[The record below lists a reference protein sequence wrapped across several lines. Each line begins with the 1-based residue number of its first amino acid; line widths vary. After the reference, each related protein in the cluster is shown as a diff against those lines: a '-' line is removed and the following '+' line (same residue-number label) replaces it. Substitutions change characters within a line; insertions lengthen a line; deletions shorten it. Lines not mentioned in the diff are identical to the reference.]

1 MISCHTLGPVEVKV
15 DGAPAPPELL
25 WRKNLAL
32 LLYLARSP
40 ARRRTRDHII
50 GLLWGDKDES
60 AARHSLREAVR
71 VLRRCVGE
79 EAVST
84 EGDQIGLLESAV
96 STDTEQLEQLSA
108 KGDWSAAAG
117 LVTGEFLEGF
127 SVPDASPFEDWLATE
142 RSLWR
147 QRSIGAL
154 LHHAEAR
161 LAAADLAAAE
171 AAARRGLA
179 LDPSSERA
187 LRVAMRTLA
196 LSGDRSVA
204 LELFTRFSA
213 GARASGGAPD
223 AETEALARRVR
234 AGRDWRLPDYA
245 RTAGSGAASRRS
257 PLFGREE
264 ALAAVLKQWVSA
276 RNGRLGIVVI
286 EGEPG
291 SGKTRLIEEVAARAA
306 LDGGICAST
315 RAVPADLE
323 QPHGAI
329 RGLLRGGL
337 LEAAGIA
344 GAHQSALSTI
354 GTYVSEWAERFR
366 TGARDSTPWSLPRAV
381 TDVLRVASVEQP
393 LLLVID
399 DGQWLDENSY
409 RAIETMSRDLAGTA
423 IMIVLS
429 TAREPPNPRLE
440 ELRARVG
447 RDVPGE
453 TVTLSTL
460 GPDAVR
466 ALARWAFP
474 AYSDEALDRVTRRIA
489 VDSAGLPLLAVEI
502 CHAIALGLD
511 LNETAGA
518 WPEPRRTLDHTL
530 PGALP
535 DTVVAAIRVGFRRLS
550 REAQTAL
557 TAAAILGEP
566 VTGSAIG
573 AVTSLTGD
581 TLHGALDELEWQR
594 WLAGDAR
601 GYCFV
606 ARIVR
611 EVVNRDMVTA
621 GQRQRVLEAAM
632 PAQRNL

>member
-1 MISCHTLGPVEVKV
+1 MIVCRTLGPVDVKV

-40 ARRRTRDHII
+40 ARRRTREHIM

-79 EAVST
+79 AAVNT

-108 KGDWSAAAG
+108 KGDWSTAAD

-142 RSLWR
+142 RSLWK
-147 QRSIGAL
+147 QRSVGAL

-161 LAAADLAAAE
+161 LTAADLPAAE
-171 AAARRGLA
+171 KSARRALA

-196 LSGDRSVA
+196 LGGDRSVA
-204 LELFTRFSA
+204 LDLLGRFSSDA
-213 GARASGGAPD
+213 KDRGSALD

-234 AGRDWRLPDYA
+234 AGRDWRLPAYA
-245 RTAGSGAASRRS
+245 RTAASGAASRRS

-264 ALAAVLKQWVSA
+264 ALSAVLKQWASSRA
-276 RNGRLGIVVI
+276 GRFCIAVI

-291 SGKTRLIEEVAARAA
+291 SGKTRLLEEVAARAA

-315 RAVPADLE
+315 RAVPADVE
-323 QPHGAI
+323 QPLGGI

-337 LEAAGIA
+337 LDAAGVA
-344 GAHQSALSTI
+344 GAHQSALATI
-354 GTYVSEWAERFR
+354 GTYVSEWGERFR
-366 TGARDSTPWSLPRAV
+366 TGARDSAPWSLPRAA
-381 TDVLRVASVEQP
+381 TDVLRASSVEQP
-393 LLLVID
+393 LLLVVD
-399 DGQWLDENSY
+399 DAQWLDDGSY
-409 RAIETMSRDLAGTA
+409 HAIETISRDLAGTP
-423 IMIVLS
+423 ILVLLAA
-429 TAREPPNPRLE
+429 AREPAHPRLV
-440 ELRARVG
+440 ELRTRIG
-447 RDVPGE
+447 RDIPGE
-453 TVTLSTL
+453 TVTLETL

-474 AYSDEALDRVTRRIA
+474 AYSDEALDRVTRRVA

-511 LNETAGA
+511 LNATAGA

-566 VTGSAIG
+566 VTASAIG
-573 AVTSLTGD
+573 RVTELAGE

-601 GYCFV
+601 GYAFV

-621 GQRQRVLEAAM
+621 GQRQRVLDAAG
-632 PAQRNL
+632 RSNS